1 MEKNQPIMS
10 IDERLE
16 TLTQSVDLLAEMQRD
31 MDARYDQ
38 RCNQIMDA
46 ITRLTNIIEAH
57 ERRLDELENS
67 ER

>member
-38 RCNQIMDA
+38 PCNQIMDA

>member
-1 MEKNQPIMS
+1 MEIKRPIMT

-16 TLTQSVDLLAEMQRD
+16 TLTQSMDLLAEMQRD
-31 MDARYDQ
+31 NDARYD
-38 RCNQIMDA
+38 RRFNQIMDA

-57 ERRLDELENS
+57 ERRLDDLENS